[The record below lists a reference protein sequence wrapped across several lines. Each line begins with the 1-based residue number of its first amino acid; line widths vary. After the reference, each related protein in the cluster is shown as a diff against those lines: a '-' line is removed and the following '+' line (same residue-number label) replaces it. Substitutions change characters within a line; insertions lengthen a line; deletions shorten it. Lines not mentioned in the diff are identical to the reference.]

1 MIEKKEVRKN
11 LRSIK
16 YYFARKS
23 SFDTAFK
30 DIVENDIVSLTE
42 RYNNILKKAPAIL
55 FDIYVS
61 LYLKNFTQET
71 LADKTCYSRSYI
83 YKLNTQLIDF
93 ITEELNK
100 WEKANETNVWIY

>member
-23 SFDTAFK
+23 SLDNAFK
-30 DIVENDIVSLTE
+30 DIVENDIASLTE
-42 RYNNILKKAPAIL
+42 SYNKILKKAPAVL

-61 LYLKNFTQET
+61 LYLKNYTQEA
-71 LADKTCYSRSYI
+71 LADRTCYSRSYI

-93 ITEELNK
+93 ITEKLNK
-100 WEKANETNVWIY
+100 GEKYYEANV